1 MIKEFHNNRY
11 GKVRTAIIDDQPCFN
26 LKDLTHIYGIKNIN
40 DFRSRIPSN
49 AVKTL
54 EVKDSNGA
62 SKNKYFIIADYL
74 SSCMF
79 QSTKTDAEA
88 ISDWLY
94 RTVLPNL
101 IKYQKYNVDEFKDPD
116 VALKFLEEFEDLRV
130 RHSVVETQLKLNAP
144 KIKYI
149 DRLLGTGSATD
160 LDMVHEVIRYH
171 GLKSTELLK
180 ILRAKRILDD
190 SNVPHQEYC
199 DKKYFRV
206 VEAKVV
212 SEGSTVTSQRT
223 YVYRSGITFIERILK
238 EYQGAKDDKRN

>member
-54 EVKDSNGA
+54 EVKDLNGA

-79 QSTKTDAEA
+79 QSTKTEAEA

-116 VALKFLEEFEDLRV
+116 VALKFLEDFEDLRV

-206 VEAKVV
+206 VEAKVT
-212 SEGSTVTSQRT
+212 SGGSTVTSQRT
-223 YVYRSGITFIERILK
+223 YVYRSGITFIERIIK